1 MVPNL
6 ASIIIVAHNSWPD
19 LALAIQSSLN
29 QSYTPVEVIVVDNAS
44 VDETARVVP
53 ARFGD
58 AVRYLRQPQNR
69 YDGGG
74 YNAGLRAA
82 AGEYVQ
88 FLDADDFLAPDKI
101 EQQVRV
107 FRDNPDAD
115 IVRGAYR
122 RFRRGPG
129 PARWEESEL
138 PHPEDFL
145 AALIKGDG
153 SGAGMLIHNLLFRRR
168 ALDRV
173 GEWDENIVGVDL
185 DYFLRSV
192 WLGCRF
198 VDSPEA
204 LCFYQVRD
212 GQMSAIRDT
221 QRHNREKTWTKA
233 LTYITSEPHRTLV
246 AQRLAQLRFVEAIS
260 SRTLTHHE
268 RLQKLRAAADCHPD
282 GLSRAA
288 FAIGWLL
295 IHLPGS
301 RALAET
307 RALHT
312 ARGLIA
318 QRLALK

>member
-1 MVPNL
+1 MVPKV

-19 LALAIQSSLN
+19 LALAIQTSLS
-29 QSYTPVEVIVVDNAS
+29 QSYRPLEVIVVDNAS
-44 VDETARVVP
+44 TDETASMVP

-58 AVRYLRQPQNR
+58 TVRYLRQPQNR

-82 AGEYVQ
+82 TGEYVQ

-101 EQQVRV
+101 ELQVRA
-107 FRDNPDAD
+107 FIDNPEAD

-122 RFRRGPG
+122 RFRRQPG
-129 PARWEESEL
+129 PARWEEREL
-138 PHPEDFL
+138 PKPDDVL
-145 AALIKGDG
+145 TALIKGDG
-153 SGAGMLIHNLLFRRR
+153 NGAGLLIHNLLFRRR

-185 DYFLRSV
+185 DYFLRAA

-198 VDSPEA
+198 VDCPQA

-212 GQMSAIRDT
+212 GQMSKVKET
-221 QRHNREKTWTKA
+221 QRYNREKTWAKA
-233 LTYITSEPHRTLV
+233 LTYITSEPLRSLV
-246 AQRLAQLRFVEAIS
+246 GRRLAQLRFTEAIS
-260 SRTLTHHE
+260 SRTLTRHE
-268 RLQKLRAAADCHPD
+268 RVKKLRAAAECHPD

-288 FAIGWLL
+288 FALGWLL

-301 RALAET
+301 RALAEAG
-307 RALHT
+307 ALHT
-312 ARGLIA
+312 ARARIA